1 MTQQKKNL
9 INNNIEIVIRPFFS
23 FDSTSLLPEYFK
35 SISAII
41 VIMKMTRSRT
51 VKNRVIRLS
60 EKQDLE
66 VLPIL
71 DYNAIK
77 PTIINN

>member
-41 VIMKMTRSRT
+41 VIMKMTRSR
-51 VKNRVIRLS
+51 VIRLS